1 MHDIAPIQIAAL
13 QAMDEHFCSGNVGGH
28 GDIVHIAQAQQRHF
42 VGFAGLCVDG
52 ITKEQLQV
60 DLIAGD
66 AGCDLL
72 VAALHTGQ
80 KALHL

>member
-13 QAMDEHFCSGNVGGH
+13 QAVDQHLGGGDVGGH
-28 GDIVHIAQAQQRHF
+28 GDVVHIAQAQQSHL
-42 VGFAGLCVDG
+42 VGLAGLCIDG
-52 ITKEQLQV
+52 VAEKQQQV
-60 DLIAGD
+60 DLIAGN
-66 AGCDLL
+66 AGRDLL